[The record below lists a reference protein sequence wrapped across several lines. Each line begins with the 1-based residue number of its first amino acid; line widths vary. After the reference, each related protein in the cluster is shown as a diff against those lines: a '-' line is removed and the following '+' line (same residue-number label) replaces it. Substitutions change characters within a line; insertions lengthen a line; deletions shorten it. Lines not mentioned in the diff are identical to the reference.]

1 MSQNNQ
7 GIQENQRRT
16 RGEQTQQYSQQQQQT
31 INAQLKAE
39 IQKNSKE
46 AEEMKK
52 EQIQLYN
59 KLNSEFG
66 AIKTKILQVKGAE
79 DLDRIVALRRQKWNI
94 LKATPNI
101 KAFAELEDIRDDKL
115 NPLELIEK
123 ISQVVK
129 VEIDSAYR
137 IAAEEM
143 KDKLMELERLYGRN
157 VVRSIYS
164 WNKYGRNLSKAQG
177 LMIFDEEDIFI
188 ELKERWREAKDDI
201 AELAKRNSYVKRN
214 KKPKKRYRGYK
225 NRKSTYDKSSKN

>member
-214 KKPKKRYRGYK
+214 KKPKKRYRGNK